1 MLHIKLFLLK
11 AFLIKVFLTNSYF
24 GTLEAIKMLDSTPH
38 AVVRNAVD
46 VKQTD
51 VLMKLLENRLKY
63 GLILD
68 DFTNTFLINKM
79 LKDQNYRDA
88 SKSAILMMLQEEY
101 DIPIAKNMATYA
113 IFMYI
118 NHMKTG
124 MFRT

>member
-1 MLHIKLFLLK
+1 MINMYILTFIEKL
-11 AFLIKVFLTNSYF
+11 LILYF
-24 GTLEAIKMLDSTPH
+24 RISEAVKMLDSTPH

>member
-1 MLHIKLFLLK
+1 
-11 AFLIKVFLTNSYF
+11 
-24 GTLEAIKMLDSTPH
+24 MLDSTPH

-51 VLMKLLENRLKY
+51 ILMKLLENRLKY